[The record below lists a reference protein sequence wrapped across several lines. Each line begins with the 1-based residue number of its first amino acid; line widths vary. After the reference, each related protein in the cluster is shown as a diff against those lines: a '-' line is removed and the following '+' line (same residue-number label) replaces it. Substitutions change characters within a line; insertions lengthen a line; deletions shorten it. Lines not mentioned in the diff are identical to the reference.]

1 MRASTMLPAGG
12 CKGTTLKG
20 RPCQGK
26 DVFENGYCKH
36 HGGEGK
42 SLTQRRMIFNLER
55 AKYKA
60 EKFAKRMERWK
71 KQNPN
76 LRRIM
81 EAIKARQE
89 EEDARRANQS

>member
-12 CKGTTLKG
+12 CKGTTKQG
-20 RPCQGK
+20 RPCQAK
-26 DVFENGYCKH
+26 DVFENGRCKH
-36 HGGEGK
+36 HGPEGK

-55 AKYKA
+55 SKYKA
-60 EKFAKRMERWK
+60 AKFAKRMERWK
-71 KQNPN
+71 KKSPN

-89 EEDARRANQS
+89 EENARRANES